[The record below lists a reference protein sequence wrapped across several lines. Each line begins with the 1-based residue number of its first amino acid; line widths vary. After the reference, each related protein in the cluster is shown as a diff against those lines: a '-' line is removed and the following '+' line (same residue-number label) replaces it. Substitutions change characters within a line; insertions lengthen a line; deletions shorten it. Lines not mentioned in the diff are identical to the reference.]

1 MSVTVQLD
9 DSKIYVPEFVRGD
22 LAAFREW
29 AGDNDLPNK
38 TRVDFFKGEVWVDM
52 GREQI
57 FTHGLLKT
65 EFAIVL
71 GGLLK
76 RTKLGY
82 YWCNGVLVTN
92 EDADLSG
99 NPDGTFV
106 SHEAFESARVTL
118 KEGADEG
125 FVELVGTVDMVLE
138 VVSESS
144 VSKDNVTLREAY
156 WEADIPEYWI
166 ADARGERLDFRILKH
181 GPKGYVETRKQ
192 GGWLRSNVFGH
203 AFRLTRSSD
212 QTGNPCFNL
221 EVKS

>member
-29 AGDNDLPNK
+29 AGDNDLPKK
-38 TRVDFFKGEVWVDM
+38 TRVDYFKGEVWVDM

-156 WEADIPEYWI
+156 WEAGVSEYWI

-181 GPKGYVETRKQ
+181 GPKGYTETRKQ
-192 GGWLRSNVFGH
+192 GGWLRPNSFGH
-203 AFRLTRSSD
+203 AFRLTRGSD
-212 QTGNPCFNL
+212 QTGNPIFNL
-221 EVKS
+221 EVK